1 MNNPTRFTKQE
12 DLAAMADDRHRFES
26 LPSSAQMQER
36 LHQLQTFIRHLANT
50 DQGRKDLQ
58 QRVSLLGPCQAAT
71 DETPAV
77 FYGRLR
83 RWLDQDLVRHARR
96 ARREAVC
103 ALESQRLA

>member
-1 MNNPTRFTKQE
+1 M
-12 DLAAMADDRHRFES
+12 D
-26 LPSSAQMQER
+26 ER

-58 QRVSLLGPCQAAT
+58 QRVSLLGPCQSSAG
-71 DETPAV
+71 ETPAV

-83 RWLDQDLVRHARR
+83 RWLDQDLVRHLRR
-96 ARREAVC
+96 ARREAVS